1 MGKIR
6 IPFDVFCQKAVS
18 NESFFTDAPSEEN
31 GIDRKLIKKALMY
44 VINEELSPKQRQYVV
59 MYYIENL
66 NMEEIA
72 KRCNV
77 SKSTVSRTVSRARKN
92 IADRIGILI
101 KFRKTE

>member
-18 NESFFTDAPSEEN
+18 NESFSTDAPSEEN
-31 GIDRKLIKKALMY
+31 GIDRKLIKKALAH
-44 VINEELSPKQRQYVV
+44 VINQELSPKQRQYVV

-92 IADRIGILI
+92 IADRIGILV

>member
-6 IPFDVFCQKAVS
+6 IPFDVLCQKAVS

-77 SKSTVSRTVSRARKN
+77 SKSTVSRTVMRARKN
-92 IADRIGILI
+92 IAERLRVLI
-101 KFRKTE
+101 KFRKIY

>member
-1 MGKIR
+1 M
-6 IPFDVFCQKAVS
+6 FCQKAVS
-18 NESFFTDAPSEEN
+18 NEDFFTDAPSEEN
-31 GIDRKLIKKALMY
+31 AIDMRLIKKALAY
-44 VINEELSPKQRQYVV
+44 VINHELSPKQRQYVV
-59 MYYIENL
+59 MYYSKNL

>member
-1 MGKIR
+1 M
-6 IPFDVFCQKAVS
+6 S

-31 GIDRKLIKKALMY
+31 GIDMKLIKKALVY
-44 VINEELSPKQRQYVV
+44 VINQELSPKQRQYVI
-59 MYYIENL
+59 MYYGENL

-72 KRCNV
+72 KRCGV

-101 KFRKTE
+101 KFKKTE

>member
-18 NESFFTDAPSEEN
+18 DESFFTDAPSVEN
-31 GIDRKLIKKALMY
+31 GIDRKLIKKALLY
-44 VINEELSPKQRQYVV
+44 VINQELSPKQRQYVV
-59 MYYIENL
+59 MYYSENL

-72 KRCNV
+72 KRCGV

-92 IADRIGILI
+92 IADRIGILV

>member
-1 MGKIR
+1 
-6 IPFDVFCQKAVS
+6 
-18 NESFFTDAPSEEN
+18 
-31 GIDRKLIKKALMY
+31 
-44 VINEELSPKQRQYVV
+44 
-59 MYYIENL
+59 
-66 NMEEIA
+66 MEEIA